1 MAYFS
6 SKNPN
11 KTLSTQL
18 TIGISLIFG
27 VFFQSL
33 LNFFSYEISGSS
45 IPITLMILIYW
56 NIALPKNIGLSWSFI
71 SGILLD
77 LNLGY
82 FLGTHVI
89 LFLII
94 SYLTQRYF
102 HRIRAMFQI
111 QQSLLIA
118 SIVFLYLL
126 SLYVFF
132 QEFGFFVI
140 LTIILNSLISAL
152 VWPILFG
159 SLRIIRRK
167 YTYA

>member
-6 SKNPN
+6 SRNPN
-11 KTLSTQL
+11 KTFSTQL
-18 TIGISLIFG
+18 AIGISLIFG

-33 LNFFSYEISGSS
+33 LNFFSFEIYGSS

-89 LFLII
+89 LFFFI

-118 SIVFLYLL
+118 SIVFL
-126 SLYVFF
+126 F
-132 QEFGFFVI
+132 
-140 LTIILNSLISAL
+140 LISEECF
-152 VWPILFG
+152 LFC
-159 SLRIIRRK
+159 SF
-167 YTYA
+167 T